1 MANKRPNILWIYIE
15 DQDPRYGCYGETLV
29 ETPNIDALAAEG
41 VVFERAY
48 SPAPVCSPSRSA
60 VITGSYAIRL
70 GTHVQ
75 RSSRFPGEEIYL
87 PDGYKTVP
95 EVFRDAGYFTFNN
108 GKDDYN
114 FACDRSRLYT
124 TGNDEREPDGKVNG
138 GVSLQ
143 RGSGDWR
150 ECPADMP
157 FFAQIQTNG
166 GKDGYSAEMASR
178 VLRRL
183 GVEDPELVSPD
194 DVTVP
199 PQYPDIPEMREMVAN
214 QLNTMLIS
222 DVLVSQMIDRL
233 KADGHW
239 GNTII
244 FFLSDHGALFPR
256 AKQMCY
262 EEGLHVPL
270 MAAAPGMPEF
280 QRLIPPG
287 TRRREPVA
295 TLDVGATSLEL
306 AGITVPDHMD
316 SANLFEGPRREH
328 VFSARDR
335 CEWVVDRTR
344 SAIGDRYHYIKNFM
358 TDRPVA
364 QPNFRDAWPAIIR
377 TREMYERGELTPTQA
392 LPYGPRPAEELYD
405 LKEDPHETV
414 NLADDPDHQEILK
427 AMRALVEAWI
437 ADTDDKGQYPES
449 KAALA
454 VTKKQFQRWC
464 TDPIFDDV

>member
-1 MANKRPNILWIYIE
+1 
-15 DQDPRYGCYGETLV
+15 
-29 ETPNIDALAAEG
+29 
-41 VVFERAY
+41 
-48 SPAPVCSPSRSA
+48 
-60 VITGSYAIRL
+60 
-70 GTHVQ
+70 
-75 RSSRFPGEEIYL
+75 
-87 PDGYKTVP
+87 
-95 EVFRDAGYFTFNN
+95 
-108 GKDDYN
+108 
-114 FACDRSRLYT
+114 
-124 TGNDEREPDGKVNG
+124 
-138 GVSLQ
+138 
-143 RGSGDWR
+143 
-150 ECPADMP
+150 MP

-166 GKDGYSAEMASR
+166 GKDGYSAEGASK

-183 GVEDPELVSPD
+183 GIEDPKLVSPD

-214 QLNTMLIS
+214 QLNTMLVS
-222 DVLVSQMIDRL
+222 DILVGQMIERL

-280 QRLIPPG
+280 QKLIPPG

-306 AGITVPDHMD
+306 AGITVPDYMD
-316 SANLFEGPRREH
+316 SANLFEGPQREH

-344 SAIGDRYHYIKNFM
+344 SAIGERYHYIKNFM

-392 LPYGPRPAEELYD
+392 LAYGPRPAEELYD

-414 NLADDPDHQEILK
+414 NLADDPDHREMLN

-437 ADTDDKGQYPES
+437 ADTDDRGQYPES

>member
-1 MANKRPNILWIYIE
+1 MADKRPNILWIYIE

-29 ETPNIDALAAEG
+29 ETPNVDALAAEG
-41 VVFERAY
+41 VVFEQAY

-166 GKDGYSAEMASR
+166 GKDGYSAEQASR
-178 VLRRL
+178 VLQRL
-183 GVEDPELVSPD
+183 GVEDPKLVSPD

-222 DVLVSQMIDRL
+222 DILVGQMIGRL
-233 KADGHW
+233 KANGHW
-239 GNTII
+239 GNTI
-244 FFLSDHGALFPR
+244 
-256 AKQMCY
+256 
-262 EEGLHVPL
+262 
-270 MAAAPGMPEF
+270 
-280 QRLIPPG
+280 
-287 TRRREPVA
+287 
-295 TLDVGATSLEL
+295 GATPS
-306 AGITVPDHMD
+306 
-316 SANLFEGPRREH
+316 
-328 VFSARDR
+328 FS
-335 CEWVVDRTR
+335 
-344 SAIGDRYHYIKNFM
+344 F
-358 TDRPVA
+358 
-364 QPNFRDAWPAIIR
+364 
-377 TREMYERGELTPTQA
+377 
-392 LPYGPRPAEELYD
+392 
-405 LKEDPHETV
+405 
-414 NLADDPDHQEILK
+414 
-427 AMRALVEAWI
+427 
-437 ADTDDKGQYPES
+437 
-449 KAALA
+449 
-454 VTKKQFQRWC
+454 
-464 TDPIFDDV
+464 